1 VLRHPNLKRELFHA
15 DDCKKKEEEINR
27 AQDGCEEA
35 STQGRE
41 KEEGPESKAEGKAEI
56 AGLVSQPSGAQ
67 LMLFAPLP

>member
-35 STQGRE
+35 C
-41 KEEGPESKAEGKAEI
+41 A
-56 AGLVSQPSGAQ
+56 
-67 LMLFAPLP
+67 